1 MSSDSGVKIRFV
13 DEIAIVELTG
23 VEKRFNLDYLKK
35 LHGAYDEVLRSDN
48 HNVIG
53 LSYLLTNILL
63 RKCLCCHHYLILL
76 FMQSH

>member
-1 MSSDSGVKIRFV
+1 MSPDSGVKIRFV

-48 HNVIG
+48 HNVID
-53 LSYLLTNILL
+53 
-63 RKCLCCHHYLILL
+63 
-76 FMQSH
+76 